1 MERLVPHVQH
11 YPWGSQTAIPELLG
25 VEPDGRPWAE
35 LWIGDHPR
43 LPSTVASTGAPLDAG
58 LPFLLKVLASAE
70 PLSIQTHPSLERAQL
85 GWERENDAGVAL
97 DAPNRTYRDAN
108 HKPELICALT
118 SFDALVGFR
127 EPADIIEEYCEVT
140 PLAPLLERLAG
151 ERPLQHSLEW
161 LLRLPADEVAAMVA
175 DVAPLVPLAAL
186 LDSFH
191 PGDRGA
197 LVGLLL
203 HRIRLQPGEAVFL
216 GAGNLHAYLS
226 GVGVEIMANSD
237 NVIRGGLT
245 PKHIDIDELLD
256 VVSFEAFDPDVQR
269 ATADVHTFASAG
281 SGFELSR
288 FEDPDGVRLD
298 AATDEIVLAT
308 GGAVQMRCSDGA
320 HALLEPG
327 TAVYLPAG
335 SAYTLRG
342 KGVAWRAGAER

>member
-1 MERLVPHVQH
+1 MQRLIPHVQH
-11 YPWGSQTAIPELLG
+11 YPWGSPSAIPEMLG

-43 LPSTVASTGAPLDAG
+43 LPSTVEATGEPLDAG

-70 PLSIQTHPSLERAQL
+70 PLSIQTHPSLERAIA
-85 GWERENDAGVAL
+85 GYERENAAGIPL
-97 DAPNRTYRDAN
+97 DAPHRTYRDPN

-118 SFDALVGFR
+118 PFDALVGFR
-127 EPADIIEEYCEVT
+127 EPAAIMAEYASIE
-140 PLAPLLERLAG
+140 PLAPLLARLDG
-151 ERPLQHSLEW
+151 ERALQSAIEW
-161 LLRLPADEVAAMVA
+161 LLRMPADEVTALVGA
-175 DVAPLVPLAAL
+175 VAPQVELVAL

-216 GAGNLHAYLS
+216 GAGNLHAYVS

-245 PKHIDIDELLD
+245 SKHIDIDELLD
-256 VVSFEAFDPDVQR
+256 VVSFDAFEPDVQR
-269 ATADVHTFASAG
+269 ASGAIHTFTSPG
-281 SGFELSR
+281 SGFELTR
-288 FEDPDGVRLD
+288 FDQPDGERLD
-298 AATDEIVLAT
+298 AADDELVLGT
-308 GGAVQMRCSDGA
+308 SGAVQMRCSDGS
-320 HALLEPG
+320 HALIEPG
-327 TAVYLPAG
+327 TAVFVPAG

-342 KGVAWRAGAER
+342 AGVAWRATAEG